1 MLCQLTTVKARLGI
15 DDFDVKNDSLLT
27 NTIRAVSATFE
38 KECNRQF
45 GRTIDATQEFD
56 ANDTEIIMVTYP
68 LETVTRFETKA
79 SESEGWIAE
88 ADVNYLIRRA
98 CVISLDH
105 PFGSCRKL
113 ARVTYT
119 GGYVLPGAI
128 PGTGQT
134 PLPDDLEQA
143 AVEQVAAW
151 FQNRDKLGLA
161 RYWPKGGVY
170 LEFLKTDL
178 LPNVQSTLD
187 RYRRMC
193 V

>member
-27 NTIRAVSATFE
+27 NTIRAVSDVFE
-38 KECNRQF
+38 KECNRRF

-56 ANDTEIIMVTYP
+56 ANDTEIILETYP
-68 LETVTRFETKA
+68 LEAVTRFETKA

-88 ADVNYLIRRA
+88 SDVNFLIRKA

-105 PFGSCRKL
+105 PFGGCRRL
-113 ARVTYT
+113 ARVTYI
-119 GGYVLPGAI
+119 GGYVLPGATA
-128 PGTGQT
+128 GTGQT

-151 FQNRDKLGLA
+151 FQNRDKLGLV

-178 LPNVQSTLD
+178 LPNVQTTLD